1 KPAPRESIPRP
12 WGHRLFPAGKL
23 HRAATYSFARLG
35 RKRGGGGSVGLLGL
49 FLGGGLVSALVGL
62 GAGCGRV
69 LGAHLLGL
77 GLLGLGELL
86 GAIGLVARLL
96 TLHGEQRGH

>member
-23 HRAATYSFARLG
+23 HRAATYSFARPG
-35 RKRGGGGSVGLLGL
+35 RKRGGGGSLGLLGL
-49 FLGGGLVSALVGL
+49 FLVGALVGL
-62 GAGCGRV
+62 GAGGGRV
-69 LGAHLLGL
+69 LGAHLLCL
-77 GLLGLGELL
+77 GLLGLGQLL

-96 TLHGEQRGH
+96 ALHGEQGG